1 MEKRRVFWNTE
12 CPLFYRKKAN
22 FYFIDNIYPSNKTVG
37 MVAMLFPISVNSFM
51 RELQK
56 TLTTLGEMIKI
67 WKPYIDN
74 KLIYLFYIRTTKT
87 FY

>member
-1 MEKRRVFWNTE
+1 
-12 CPLFYRKKAN
+12 
-22 FYFIDNIYPSNKTVG
+22 